1 MRQYTLLISF
11 ILIFVI
17 SIFIF
22 PQITVEAAHTGLE
35 LWLNAV
41 LPSLFPFIVLMNLL
55 VELDFF
61 KVVGRFLE
69 PLMKKVFRL
78 PGCAGFIWLSSI
90 TSGYPVGAKIIVDLL
105 DKGDISKD
113 EGQHLLNFCNNSG
126 PLFILGTVAVGM
138 LSLPESGYLLLLTH
152 LLSSLCVGFIFRFR
166 IPHQD
171 QRLKKALTYK
181 QVKQYDIGKLLG
193 NSITS
198 GMELMLV
205 IGGFVILF
213 SVIMQLIQTYGIL
226 SMLLMPLDFLF
237 SAFHVSTDSIE
248 AFLLGFVEI
257 TNGIALIAK
266 EPTLIPL
273 QLSFVSFLIAWS
285 GFSIHA
291 QTASVVRGSGLSF
304 KSYMKA
310 KFLQGFIAAIM
321 TYVLTPYFIDIE
333 DLMPTFNFNY
343 YVGSALDDFSLIL
356 LLIMLW
362 VLLVLVTSH
371 KTHEND

>member
-11 ILIFVI
+11 ILVFVI

-22 PQITVEAAHTGLE
+22 PQITVEAAHNGLE

-69 PLMKKVFRL
+69 PIMKKIFCL

-90 TSGYPVGAKIIVDLL
+90 TSGYPVGAKIIVDLI

-126 PLFILGTVAVGM
+126 PLFILGTVSVGM

-166 IPHQD
+166 IPHQSY
-171 QRLKKALTYK
+171 RPKRMLPHK
-181 QVKQYDIGKLLG
+181 QSKQYDIGKLLG
-193 NSITS
+193 NSIKS
-198 GMELMLV
+198 GMELMLI

-226 SMLLMPLDFLF
+226 SLLLGPLDFLF
-237 SAFHVSTDSIE
+237 KAFHMSTTSLESFI
-248 AFLLGFVEI
+248 LGFIEI
-257 TNGIALIAK
+257 TNGISLIAK
-266 EPTLIPL
+266 EPMFIPL

-285 GFSIHA
+285 GLSIHA
-291 QTASVVRGSGLSF
+291 QTASVIKGSGLNF
-304 KSYMKA
+304 TSYMKA
-310 KFLQGFIAAIM
+310 KCLQGCIAAVL
-321 TYVLTPYFIDIE
+321 TYFLTPYFIDVE
-333 DLMPTFNFNY
+333 ELVPTFNFNY
-343 YVGSALDDFSLIL
+343 YVGAAIDNFSLIL

-362 VLLVLVTSH
+362 ALLVLITSH
-371 KTHEND
+371 KAHEND